1 MPPAQRGGCLC
12 ALGFLWL
19 FAVVEAKT
27 RTYYLGIVEE
37 NWDYAPSGKN
47 LITGQNLLEDKFASV
62 YATRG
67 ANRIGRVYKKAVF
80 RQFTD
85 DTYSQEIPKA
95 AWLGF
100 LGPVLKAE
108 EEDVFIVHL
117 KNFASRPYSV
127 HPHGVFYDKDSEG
140 ALYPDGTG
148 GKSKEDD
155 FVVPGGNYTYTWP
168 VRKDY
173 SPTLADSNCLTWI
186 YHSHIDTPRDIAS
199 GLIGPLLVC
208 KKGTADETSIEGT
221 GAANAFAL
229 MFSIVDENF
238 SWYLDENINT
248 FCLEPATVD
257 KEDGGFQT
265 SNRMHA
271 INGYI
276 YGNLPGLEMCAD
288 TSMSWHLF
296 GMGSEIDIHAAYF
309 YGHTFTNRDQRADV
323 IGLFPATFIT
333 AEMTPGNPGRWLIT
347 CQVNE
352 HLRGGMEALYDV
364 QICQKNLSRPSPLSH
379 TRRYYI
385 AAEEVLWNYGPDG
398 YDKFTGQGLNATGSE
413 SAIYF
418 TQGTDRIGG
427 QYWKVRYVEY
437 TDATF
442 SKKKILSEDMKHLGI
457 LGPIIKAEVGDTV
470 LVTFANKAKRS
481 YSIMAHGVSFS
492 KLSEGAPYLDGYM
505 KPGAHVKPGETFTY
519 KWRVPAN
526 GGPTESDP
534 PCLTYLYYSA
544 TDAVK
549 DTNSGLVGPLLVCR
563 KNTLNHDGTQKGID
577 REFYLLFSIFDEND
591 SWYLNKNIEAFT
603 GDPSKVDEND
613 ADFKESNKMHAV
625 NGYLFGNLP
634 GLAMCKDD
642 KVSWHLIGLGS
653 HYDMHGVHFQG
664 NTINL
669 RGTTRDGLALFPHL
683 SGTALMQ
690 PDRVGTF
697 KVVCRTFDHFAGGM
711 KQLYEVSSCRN
722 TTRAQ
727 QQHGAMRLYYIAAE
741 EVEWDYASN
750 KSSAPKIYNISSNEE
765 SYGHVFLSQAEDLI
779 GSKYKKVVYREY
791 TNSNF
796 TQRKTRTEEEE
807 HLEILGKKAALISS
821 VSCFNLGPLLHAEV
835 GDSVLIVF
843 KNKASRPYSVSAHGI
858 EEVGCEEQPETPIT
872 LPGEINTY
880 RWNVPERSGP
890 GKTDP
895 NCITWVYYS
904 TVNFVKDTYSGLI
917 GPLVVCRKG
926 ILDERGLRKD
936 IDREF
941 TLLFMVFDENKSWYL
956 KENIETYLHKN
967 PDDFNSTENFEDGN
981 SKHAING
988 KIYNSLLG
996 LTMNEGDRTN
1006 WYLIGM
1012 GNEVDIHTV
1021 HFHAQTFI
1029 FKTDK
1034 DHRGDVY
1041 DLFPGTFQTVELVAE
1056 NPGTWLLHCHVADHI
1071 HAGMETTYT
1080 INKSEREAPSEG
1092 GLTTGAYNTTTA
1104 KNRTTE
1110 KDYDS
1115 KGGNFFGKTLSPG
1128 EASLILAAFF
1138 FIGLVLLSTALTF
1151 FCLIIRQGS
1160 RIHYTALHDKSAL
1173 LTGSL

>member
-1 MPPAQRGGCLC
+1 MPQQYNWVYFHLC
-12 ALGFLWL
+12 QTSSWL
-19 FAVVEAKT
+19 VIKHIFQMKNHSFV
-27 RTYYLGIVEE
+27 RFSSGIC
-37 NWDYAPSGKN
+37 
-47 LITGQNLLEDKFASV
+47 V

-67 ANRIGRVYKKAVF
+67 ANRIGRVYKKAIF

-173 SPTLADSNCLTWI
+173 SPTLADSDCLTWI

-208 KKGTADETSIEGT
+208 KKAKDGEKHRYWQILV
-221 GAANAFAL
+221 FI
-229 MFSIVDENF
+229 IVDENF

-248 FCLEPATVD
+248 FCLEPDTVD
-257 KEDGGFQT
+257 KEDEGFQT

-323 IGLFPATFIT
+323 VGLFPATFIT

-364 QICQKNLSRPSPLSH
+364 QICQQNLSRPSPLSH
-379 TRRYYI
+379 KRRYYI

-427 QYWKVRYVEY
+427 QYWKVLYVEY

-442 SKKKILSEDMKHLGI
+442 SKKKIRSEDMKHLGL
-457 LGPIIKAEVGDTV
+457 LGPVIKAEVGDTV
-470 LVTFANKAKRS
+470 LVTFSNKAKRS

-492 KLSEGAPYLDGYM
+492 KMSEGAPYVDGNIRPCCRSTPYCSLS
-505 KPGAHVKPGETFTY
+505 HVKPGETFTY
-519 KWRVPAN
+519 KWRVPEN
-526 GGPTESDP
+526 GGPTESDA

-591 SWYLNKNIEAFT
+591 SWYLHKNIEAFT

-634 GLAMCKDD
+634 GLTMCKDD
-642 KVSWHLIGLGS
+642 KVSWHLIGMGS

-664 NTINL
+664 NTIDL

-697 KVVCRTFDHFAGGM
+697 KVVCRTFDHFVGGM
-711 KQLYEVSSCRN
+711 KHLYEVSSCRN

-727 QQHGAMRLYYIAAE
+727 QQLGAMRLYYIAAE

-750 KSSAPKIYNISSNEE
+750 KKDAGLQEQAVSST
-765 SYGHVFLSQAEDLI
+765 GVEDMI

-791 TNSNF
+791 TNGNF
-796 TQRKTRTEEEE
+796 TQRKVRTEEEE
-807 HLEILGKKAALISS
+807 HLEI
-821 VSCFNLGPLLHAEV
+821 LGPLLHAEV

-843 KNKASRPYSVSAHGI
+843 KNKASRPYSISAHGI

-904 TVNFVKDTYSGLI
+904 TANFVKDTYSGLI

-941 TLLFMVFDENKSWYL
+941 TLLFMVFDENESWYL
-956 KENIETYLHKN
+956 KENIQTYLHKN
-967 PDDFNSTENFEDGN
+967 PDDFNSTKNFVEGN
-981 SKHAING
+981 SMHAING
-988 KIYNSLLG
+988 KIYNCLLG

-1012 GNEVDIHTV
+1012 GNEVDVHTV

-1029 FKTDK
+1029 FK

-1080 INKSEREAPSEG
+1080 INKSGE
-1092 GLTTGAYNTTTA
+1092 
-1104 KNRTTE
+1104 
-1110 KDYDS
+1110 DS
-1115 KGGNFFGKTLSPG
+1115 RLQHMIQQLQK
-1128 EASLILAAFF
+1128 
-1138 FIGLVLLSTALTF
+1138 IGPLQRV
-1151 FCLIIRQGS
+1151 
-1160 RIHYTALHDKSAL
+1160 RIF
-1173 LTGSL
+1173 

>member
-1 MPPAQRGGCLC
+1 MPPAQLASCLR

-19 FAVVEAKT
+19 LAAVEAKT

-47 LITGQNLLEDKFASV
+47 LITGQNLLDDNNEEKGDFGSQGMGLEVRFASV

-67 ANRIGRVYKKAVF
+67 ANRIGRVYKKAIF

-238 SWYLDENINT
+238 SWYLDENINI
-248 FCLEPATVD
+248 FCLEPDTVD
-257 KEDGGFQT
+257 KEDEGFQT

-323 IGLFPATFIT
+323 VGLFPATFIT
-333 AEMTPGNPGRWLIT
+333 AEMTPGSPGRWLIT

-379 TRRYYI
+379 KRRYYI

-427 QYWKVRYVEY
+427 QYWKVLYVEY

-442 SKKKILSEDMKHLGI
+442 S
-457 LGPIIKAEVGDTV
+457 PVIKAEVGDTV
-470 LVTFANKAKRS
+470 LVTFSNKAKRS

-492 KLSEGAPYLDGYM
+492 KMSEGAPYLDGYM

-519 KWRVPAN
+519 KWRVPEN
-526 GGPTESDP
+526 GGPTESDT

-591 SWYLNKNIEAFT
+591 SWYLHKNIEAFT

-642 KVSWHLIGLGS
+642 KVSWHLIGMGS

-664 NTINL
+664 NTIDL

-690 PDRVGTF
+690 PDRVG
-697 KVVCRTFDHFAGGM
+697 
-711 KQLYEVSSCRN
+711 
-722 TTRAQ
+722 
-727 QQHGAMRLYYIAAE
+727 
-741 EVEWDYASN
+741 
-750 KSSAPKIYNISSNEE
+750 
-765 SYGHVFLSQAEDLI
+765 
-779 GSKYKKVVYREY
+779 
-791 TNSNF
+791 
-796 TQRKTRTEEEE
+796 
-807 HLEILGKKAALISS
+807 
-821 VSCFNLGPLLHAEV
+821 PLLHAEI

-843 KNKASRPYSVSAHGI
+843 KNKASRPYSISAHGI
-858 EEVGCEEQPETPIT
+858 EEVGCEEQPEAQIT

-904 TVNFVKDTYSGLI
+904 TANFVKDTYSGLI

-941 TLLFMVFDENKSWYL
+941 TLLFMVFDENESWYL

-967 PDDFNSTENFEDGN
+967 PDDFNSTKNFVEGN
-981 SKHAING
+981 SMHAING

-1080 INKSEREAPSEG
+1080 INKSERKAPSEG
-1092 GLTTGAYNTTTA
+1092 GLTTGAYDTTTA
-1104 KNRTTE
+1104 RNRTTAKVLYYE
-1110 KDYDS
+1110 EPPETRY
-1115 KGGNFFGKTLSPG
+1115 KGLRLELALDKIVTCIAVGLPLLLI
-1128 EASLILAAFF
+1128 SLAFAQEVS
-1138 FIGLVLLSTALTF
+1138 IVREGLVQHQPSSQPFSESEMT
-1151 FCLIIRQGS
+1151 
-1160 RIHYTALHDKSAL
+1160 
-1173 LTGSL
+1173 

>member
-1 MPPAQRGGCLC
+1 
-12 ALGFLWL
+12 
-19 FAVVEAKT
+19 
-27 RTYYLGIVEE
+27 
-37 NWDYAPSGKN
+37 
-47 LITGQNLLEDKFASV
+47 
-62 YATRG
+62 
-67 ANRIGRVYKKAVF
+67 KAIF

-85 DTYSQEIPKA
+85 DTYSQEIPKE

-108 EEDVFIVHL
+108 EDDVFIVHL

-208 KKGTADETSIEGT
+208 KKGTADETSIERT

-238 SWYLDENINT
+238 SWYLDENIKT

-257 KEDGGFQT
+257 KEDEGFQT

-271 INGYI
+271 LNGYI

-288 TSMSWHLF
+288 APMSWHLI

-323 IGLFPATFIT
+323 VGLFPATFIT

-364 QICQKNLSRPSPLSH
+364 QICQEKLSQPSPVSH
-379 TRRYYI
+379 KRRYYI

-442 SKKKILSEDMKHLGI
+442 SKRKIQPKNMKHLGI
-457 LGPIIKAEVGDTV
+457 LGPVIKAEVGDTV

-505 KPGAHVKPGETFTY
+505 KPGARVKAGETFTY
-519 KWRVPAN
+519 KWRVPEN
-526 GGPTESDP
+526 GGPSENDP

-563 KNTLNHDGTQKGID
+563 KNVLNEDGTQKGID

-613 ADFKESNKMHAV
+613 EDFKESNKMHAV

-653 HYDMHGVHFQG
+653 HYDMHGVQFQG
-664 NTINL
+664 NTIDL

-697 KVVCRTFDHFAGGM
+697 KVVCRTFDHFVGGM
-711 KQLYEVSSCRN
+711 KHLYEVSSCRN
-722 TTRAQ
+722 ATRAQ
-727 QQHGAMRLYYIAAE
+727 QQHNTMRIFYIAAE

-750 KSSAPKIYNISSNEE
+750 KSSEPKIYNISSNEE
-765 SYGHVFLSQAEDLI
+765 SYGHIFLSQGEDLI
-779 GSKYKKVVYREY
+779 GTKYKKVVYREY
-791 TNSNF
+791 TNGNF
-796 TQRKTRTEEEE
+796 TQHKVRTEEEE
-807 HLEILGKKAALISS
+807 HLEI
-821 VSCFNLGPLLHAEV
+821 LGPLLHAEV

-843 KNKASRPYSVSAHGI
+843 KNKASRPYSVSAHG
-858 EEVGCEEQPETPIT
+858 VLTTFWPPAFFW
-872 LPGEINTY
+872 EINTY

-926 ILDERGLRKD
+926 ILDENGLRKD
-936 IDREF
+936 INREF

-967 PDDFNSTENFEDGN
+967 PDDFNSTKDFVEGN

-996 LTMNEGDRTN
+996 LTMNEGDTTN

-1080 INKSEREAPSEG
+1080 INKSGEVPEIRPG
-1092 GLTTGAYNTTTA
+1092 TLTVYC
-1104 KNRTTE
+1104 
-1110 KDYDS
+1110 S
-1115 KGGNFFGKTLSPG
+1115 
-1128 EASLILAAFF
+1128 SLDE
-1138 FIGLVLLSTALTF
+1138 
-1151 FCLIIRQGS
+1151 RQGS
-1160 RIHYTALHDKSAL
+1160 KTANASCHCLLIGILTLLAAQAGTSWATRCSRKWGSSCPRKSS
-1173 LTGSL
+1173 SLD

>member
-1 MPPAQRGGCLC
+1 MPPAQRGGCLR
-12 ALGFLWL
+12 ALGVLCL

-37 NWDYAPSGKN
+37 YWDYAPSGKN
-47 LITGQNLLEDKFASV
+47 LITGENLLQDNV

-67 ANRIGRVYKKAVF
+67 ANRIGRVYKKAIF

-108 EEDVFIVHL
+108 EGDVFIIHL
-117 KNFASRPYSV
+117 KNFGSRPYSV

-208 KKGTADETSIEGT
+208 KKEGT
-221 GAANAFAL
+221 GAVNAFAL

-257 KEDGGFQT
+257 KEDEDFQT

-276 YGNLPGLEMCAD
+276 YGNLPVLEMCAD

-309 YGHTFTNRDQRADV
+309 YGHTFTSRDQRADV

-352 HLRGGMEALYDV
+352 HLRGMALYDV
-364 QICQKNLSRPSPLSH
+364 QICQKNLSRPSPPSH
-379 TRRYYI
+379 KRRYYI

-442 SKKKILSEDMKHLGI
+442 SKKIWSEDMKHLGI
-457 LGPIIKAEVGDTV
+457 LGPVIKAEVGDTV
-470 LVTFANKAKRS
+470 LVTFANKARRS

-492 KLSEGAPYLDGYM
+492 KLSEGAPYIDGYM

-519 KWRVPAN
+519 KWRVPEN

-563 KNTLNHDGTQKGID
+563 KNTLNPDGTQKGID

-591 SWYLNKNIEAFT
+591 SWYLHKNIEAFT

-613 ADFKESNKMHAV
+613 EDFKESNKMHAV

-634 GLAMCKDD
+634 GLTMCKDD

-653 HYDMHGVHFQG
+653 HYDMHGVQFQG
-664 NTINL
+664 NTIDL

-683 SGTALMQ
+683 SWTALMQ

-697 KVVCRTFDHFAGGM
+697 KVVCRTFDHFVGGM
-711 KQLYEVSSCRN
+711 KHLYEVSSCRN
-722 TTRAQ
+722 ATRARQ
-727 QQHGAMRLYYIAAE
+727 QGGTIRLYYIAAE

-750 KSSAPKIYNISSNEE
+750 KSLMGLIFDFQFC
-765 SYGHVFLSQAEDLI
+765 SYGHIFLNQAEDQI

-791 TNSNF
+791 TNGNF
-796 TQRKTRTEEEE
+796 TQRKVRTEEEE
-807 HLEILGKKAALISS
+807 HLEI
-821 VSCFNLGPLLHAEV
+821 LGPLLHAEV
-835 GDSVLIVF
+835 GDSVLVVF
-843 KNKASRPYSVSAHGI
+843 KNKASRPYSITAHGI

-926 ILDERGLRKD
+926 VLDERGLRKD

-941 TLLFMVFDENKSWYL
+941 TLLFMVFDENESWYL
-956 KENIETYLHKN
+956 KDNIEMYLHRN
-967 PDDFNSTENFEDGN
+967 PDDFNATKNFVEGN

-1012 GNEVDIHTV
+1012 GDEVDIHTV

-1029 FKTDK
+1029 FKVDK

-1041 DLFPGTFQTVELVAE
+1041 DLFPGTFQTIDLVAE

-1080 INKSEREAPSEG
+1080 INKSGAVPETSPQHPHREELP
-1092 GLTTGAYNTTTA
+1092 LIYI
-1104 KNRTTE
+1104 
-1110 KDYDS
+1110 YP
-1115 KGGNFFGKTLSPG
+1115 LS
-1128 EASLILAAFF
+1128 
-1138 FIGLVLLSTALTF
+1138 V
-1151 FCLIIRQGS
+1151 
-1160 RIHYTALHDKSAL
+1160 
-1173 LTGSL
+1173 

>member
-1 MPPAQRGGCLC
+1 LE
-12 ALGFLWL
+12 LLLFGFLFL
-19 FAVVEAKT
+19 LNSHAFRCEV
-27 RTYYLGIVEE
+27 
-37 NWDYAPSGKN
+37 SN
-47 LITGQNLLEDKFASV
+47 LQNRENLLKLFASV

-117 KNFASRPYSV
+117 KNFGSRPYSV

-208 KKGTADETSIEGT
+208 KKDNDTELRLDR
-221 GAANAFAL
+221 L
-229 MFSIVDENF
+229 FSFCLHIVDENF

-257 KEDGGFQT
+257 KEDEGFQT

-271 INGYI
+271 VNGYI

-309 YGHTFTNRDQRADV
+309 YGHTFISRGQRADV
-323 IGLFPATFIT
+323 IGLFPATFVT
-333 AEMTPGNPGRWLIT
+333 VEMTPGNPGRWLIT

-364 QICQKNLSRPSPLSH
+364 QICQKNMSRPSPLSH
-379 TRRYYI
+379 KRRYYI

-442 SKKKILSEDMKHLGI
+442 SKKIWSDDMKHLGI
-457 LGPIIKAEVGDTV
+457 LGPVIKAEVGDTV
-470 LVTFANKAKRS
+470 LVTFANKARRS

-492 KLSEGAPYLDGYM
+492 KLSEGAPYPASVF
-505 KPGAHVKPGETFTY
+505 PGAHVKPGETFTY
-519 KWRVPAN
+519 KWRVPEN

-563 KNTLNHDGTQKGID
+563 KNTLNPDGTQKGID
-577 REFYLLFSIFDEND
+577 KEFYLLFSIFDEND

-613 ADFKESNKMHAV
+613 ADFRESNKMH
-625 NGYLFGNLP
+625 
-634 GLAMCKDD
+634 
-642 KVSWHLIGLGS
+642 
-653 HYDMHGVHFQG
+653 
-664 NTINL
+664 
-669 RGTTRDGLALFPHL
+669 
-683 SGTALMQ
+683 
-690 PDRVGTF
+690 GTF
-697 KVVCRTFDHFAGGM
+697 KVVCRTFDHFVGGM
-711 KQLYEVSSCRN
+711 KHLYEVSSCRN
-722 TTRAQ
+722 TTQAQ
-727 QQHGAMRLYYIAAE
+727 QQSGTMRIYYVAAE

-750 KSSAPKIYNISSNEE
+750 KSSEPNIYNISSNEE
-765 SYGHVFLSQAEDLI
+765 RYSNQKLLVAEDQI

-791 TNSNF
+791 TNGNF
-796 TQRKTRTEEEE
+796 TQRKVRTEEEE
-807 HLEILGKKAALISS
+807 HLEI
-821 VSCFNLGPLLHAEV
+821 LGPLLHAEV
-835 GDSVLIVF
+835 GDSVLVVF
-843 KNKASRPYSVSAHGI
+843 KNKASRPYSITAHGI

-941 TLLFMVFDENKSWYL
+941 TLLFMVFDENESWYL
-956 KENIETYLHKN
+956 KDNIETYLHKN
-967 PDDFNSTENFEDGN
+967 PDGFNATKNFVEGN

-1012 GNEVDIHTV
+1012 GDEVDIHTV

-1029 FKTDK
+1029 FK
-1034 DHRGDVY
+1034 V
-1041 DLFPGTFQTVELVAE
+1041 
-1056 NPGTWLLHCHVADHI
+1056 
-1071 HAGMETTYT
+1071 
-1080 INKSEREAPSEG
+1080 
-1092 GLTTGAYNTTTA
+1092 
-1104 KNRTTE
+1104 
-1110 KDYDS
+1110 
-1115 KGGNFFGKTLSPG
+1115 
-1128 EASLILAAFF
+1128 
-1138 FIGLVLLSTALTF
+1138 VLLKIRGVYRPQFPWMRLT
-1151 FCLIIRQGS
+1151 RN
-1160 RIHYTALHDKSAL
+1160 T
-1173 LTGSL
+1173 

>member
-1 MPPAQRGGCLC
+1 
-12 ALGFLWL
+12 
-19 FAVVEAKT
+19 
-27 RTYYLGIVEE
+27 
-37 NWDYAPSGKN
+37 
-47 LITGQNLLEDKFASV
+47 
-62 YATRG
+62 
-67 ANRIGRVYKKAVF
+67 
-80 RQFTD
+80 
-85 DTYSQEIPKA
+85 
-95 AWLGF
+95 
-100 LGPVLKAE
+100 
-108 EEDVFIVHL
+108 
-117 KNFASRPYSV
+117 
-127 HPHGVFYDKDSEG
+127 
-140 ALYPDGTG
+140 
-148 GKSKEDD
+148 
-155 FVVPGGNYTYTWP
+155 
-168 VRKDY
+168 
-173 SPTLADSNCLTWI
+173 
-186 YHSHIDTPRDIAS
+186 
-199 GLIGPLLVC
+199 
-208 KKGTADETSIEGT
+208 
-221 GAANAFAL
+221 
-229 MFSIVDENF
+229 MFSIVDENV

-248 FCLEPATVD
+248 FCLEPATVN
-257 KEDGGFQT
+257 KEDEGFQT

-276 YGNLPGLEMCAD
+276 YGNLPALEMCAD
-288 TSMSWHLF
+288 TPMSWHLF

-309 YGHTFTNRDQRADV
+309 YGHTFTYRDQRADV
-323 IGLFPATFIT
+323 VGLFAATFIT

-364 QICQKNLSRPSPLSH
+364 QICQKNLSRPLPLSH
-379 TRRYYI
+379 KRRYYI

-427 QYWKVRYVEY
+427 LYWKVRYVEY

-442 SKKKILSEDMKHLGI
+442 SKRKIQPENMKHLGI
-457 LGPIIKAEVGDTV
+457 LGPVIKAEVGDTV
-470 LVTFANKAKRS
+470 LVTFANKARRS

-519 KWRVPAN
+519 KWRVPEN
-526 GGPTESDP
+526 GGPSESDP

-563 KNTLNHDGTQKGID
+563 KNTLNEDGTQKGID

-634 GLAMCKDD
+634 GLTMCKDD

-653 HYDMHGVHFQG
+653 HYDMHGVQFQG
-664 NTINL
+664 NNIDL
-669 RGTTRDGLALFPHL
+669 RGTTRDGLALFPHI
-683 SGTALMQ
+683 SATALMQ

-697 KVVCRTFDHFAGGM
+697 KVVCRTFDHFVGGM
-711 KQLYEVSSCRN
+711 KHLYEVSSCR
-722 TTRAQ
+722 TATRARQ
-727 QQHGAMRLYYIAAE
+727 QRRAVRLYYIAAE

-765 SYGHVFLSQAEDLI
+765 SYGHIFLSQGEDLI
-779 GSKYKKVVYREY
+779 GTKYKKVVYREY
-791 TNSNF
+791 TNGNF
-796 TQRKTRTEEEE
+796 TQRKERTEEEE
-807 HLEILGKKAALISS
+807 HLEI
-821 VSCFNLGPLLHAEV
+821 LGPLLHAEV

-843 KNKASRPYSVSAHGI
+843 KNKASRPYSVSAHGV
-858 EEVGCEEQPETPIT
+858 EEVGCEEQTETPIT

-904 TVNFVKDTYSGLI
+904 TANFVKDTYSGLI

-926 ILDERGLRKD
+926 ILDENGLRKD

-956 KENIETYLHKN
+956 KENIETYLHRS
-967 PDDFNSTENFEDGN
+967 PEDFNYTKNFVEGN

-996 LTMNEGDRTN
+996 LTMNEGDTTN

-1012 GNEVDIHTV
+1012 GNEVDVHTV

-1034 DHRGDVY
+1034 GHRGDVY

-1092 GLTTGAYNTTTA
+1092 GLTTVAYGTTTA
-1104 KNRTTE
+1104 PNRTTA
-1110 KDYDS
+1110 KDS
-1115 KGGNFFGKTLSPG
+1115 GSHGGSVFGKTLNPG
-1128 EASLILAAFF
+1128 EASLMLAAFVCV
-1138 FIGLVLLSTALTF
+1138 GLVLLLATLALLS
-1151 FCLIIRQGS
+1151 LITRQGS
-1160 RIHYTALHDKSAL
+1160 RIQYQALHDKSAL
-1173 LTGSL
+1173 LADSL

>member
-1 MPPAQRGGCLC
+1 RQYHHKA
-12 ALGFLWL
+12 
-19 FAVVEAKT
+19 T
-27 RTYYLGIVEE
+27 R
-37 NWDYAPSGKN
+37 SMK
-47 LITGQNLLEDKFASV
+47 QFASV

-67 ANRIGRVYKKAVF
+67 ANRIGRVYKKAIF

-108 EEDVFIVHL
+108 EEDVFIIHL

-208 KKGTADETSIEGT
+208 KKEGT

-248 FCLEPATVD
+248 FCLEPDTVN
-257 KEDGGFQT
+257 KEDEGFQT

-296 GMGSEIDIHAAYF
+296 GMGAEIDIHAAYF
-309 YGHTFTNRDQRADV
+309 YGHTFTSRDQRADV
-323 IGLFPATFIT
+323 VGLFPATFIT
-333 AEMTPGNPGRWLIT
+333 AEMTPGSPGRWLIT

-364 QICQKNLSRPSPLSH
+364 QICQKNLTHPSPISH
-379 TRRYYI
+379 NRRYYI

-413 SAIYF
+413 SATYF

-427 QYWKVRYVEY
+427 QYWKVHYVGY

-442 SKKKILSEDMKHLGI
+442 SKKTWSEDMKHLGI
-457 LGPIIKAEVGDTV
+457 LGPVIKAEVGDTV
-470 LVTFANKAKRS
+470 LVTFANKARRS

-492 KLSEGAPYLDGYM
+492 KLSEGAPYLDGYL

-519 KWRVPAN
+519 KWRVPEN

-603 GDPSKVDEND
+603 GDPTKVDEND
-613 ADFKESNKMHAV
+613 ADFMESNKMH
-625 NGYLFGNLP
+625 G
-634 GLAMCKDD
+634 M
-642 KVSWHLIGLGS
+642 
-653 HYDMHGVHFQG
+653 
-664 NTINL
+664 
-669 RGTTRDGLALFPHL
+669 
-683 SGTALMQ
+683 
-690 PDRVGTF
+690 F
-697 KVVCRTFDHFAGGM
+697 KVVCRTFDHFVGGM
-711 KQLYEVSSCRN
+711 KHLYEVSSCRSPSG
-722 TTRAQ
+722 APQ
-727 QQHGAMRLYYIAAE
+727 QRGAMRVYYIAAE

-750 KSSAPKIYNISSNEE
+750 KKDQNISNP
-765 SYGHVFLSQAEDLI
+765 DLI

-791 TNSNF
+791 TSGNF
-796 TQRKTRTEEEE
+796 TQRKVRTEEEE
-807 HLEILGKKAALISS
+807 HLEI
-821 VSCFNLGPLLHAEV
+821 LGPLLHAEV

-904 TVNFVKDTYSGLI
+904 TANFVKDTYSGLI

-941 TLLFMVFDENKSWYL
+941 TLLFMVFDENESWYL

-1029 FKTDK
+1029 FKLVKVTGIK
-1034 DHRGDVY
+1034 RRG
-1041 DLFPGTFQTVELVAE
+1041 LRA
-1056 NPGTWLLHCHVADHI
+1056 
-1071 HAGMETTYT
+1071 
-1080 INKSEREAPSEG
+1080 
-1092 GLTTGAYNTTTA
+1092 
-1104 KNRTTE
+1104 
-1110 KDYDS
+1110 
-1115 KGGNFFGKTLSPG
+1115 
-1128 EASLILAAFF
+1128 
-1138 FIGLVLLSTALTF
+1138 
-1151 FCLIIRQGS
+1151 
-1160 RIHYTALHDKSAL
+1160 
-1173 LTGSL
+1173 